1 MPYSDV
7 HALTRPEPL
16 AVSVGGATSMSGL
29 GRTKIYEALGTGE
42 LSSLKIG
49 NRRLILVDD
58 LRSWLARH
66 KQGRR

>member
-1 MPYSDV
+1 MPHGDAQTS
-7 HALTRPEPL
+7 ARPEPL
-16 AVSVGGATSMSGL
+16 AVSIGRATQITSL
-29 GRTKIYEALGTGE
+29 GRTTIYDALGSGD

-58 LRSWLARH
+58 LRDWLARH

>member
-1 MPYSDV
+1 MPHRDA
-7 HALTRPEPL
+7 HATSCPEPL
-16 AVSVGGATSMSGL
+16 AVSIGRATHLSGL
-29 GRTKIYEALGTGE
+29 GRTKLYEALGAGE

-58 LRSWLARH
+58 LRKWLAQH